1 MPEACRGYMEIVF
14 LILKT
19 AGVVLLVILI
29 LLLLLAALLL
39 FVPVRYRAEG
49 SLPEGGRLRAYIR
62 VTWLLH
68 LLSFRLEYADG
79 VKITVRAAGI
89 PIRPERW
96 RRQEKE
102 EIPPVPKKD
111 SGAPEN
117 GSGALK
123 KDFDASENGRDVP
136 ENGLN
141 APETAVG
148 APAPEQAASGQ
159 MTAEKTEKPDKAGKN
174 VPEKAEHPERAAAEK
189 ADCAEGNAAEE
200 TGSAESSAAEE
211 LQSPESA
218 AAPEQQEPETA
229 APPRSGLPVRLPK
242 WAAALKQRLA
252 GLAEGLQDAGQALE
266 RILKKLKR
274 VRDTV
279 NYYRELLEDERSQET
294 VRMVWKHLKGLLS
307 ETKPKE
313 LSLELTVGSSDPA
326 VTGNVLAVHGM
337 FYPWI
342 GEAVHIIP
350 DFERDRLGGEFY
362 AEGRIRTCV
371 VLYHILRVVLDKK
384 TWTLIRKLKR
394 RS

>member
-1 MPEACRGYMEIVF
+1 MEIVF

-19 AGVVLLVILI
+19 VGVVLLVILI

-49 SLPEGGRLRAYIR
+49 SLPEGGRPRASVR

-89 PIRPERW
+89 PIQPERW
-96 RRQEKE
+96 RRQEKKE
-102 EIPPVPKKD
+102 ERPSAPKE
-111 SGAPEN
+111 AF
-117 GSGALK
+117 GALK
-123 KDFDASENGRDVP
+123 KDFDAPESGSDTP
-136 ENGLN
+136 ENVSD
-141 APETAVG
+141 APETAVR
-148 APAPEQAASGQ
+148 APAAERTASGK
-159 MTAEKTEKPDKAGKN
+159 MTAEETGKT
-174 VPEKAEHPERAAAEK
+174 EHPERAAAEE

-218 AAPEQQEPETA
+218 AAPEEEEPETA
-229 APPRSGLPVRLPK
+229 APPRSGLAERLRK
-242 WAAALKQRLA
+242 WAAALKQRIA

-266 RILKKLKR
+266 RILKKLER
-274 VRDTV
+274 IRGTV
-279 NYYRELLEDERSQET
+279 NYYRELLEEESSQET

-307 ETKPKE
+307 ETKPKK

-337 FYPWI
+337 LYPWI

-384 TWTLIRKLKR
+384 TWTLIRRLKR